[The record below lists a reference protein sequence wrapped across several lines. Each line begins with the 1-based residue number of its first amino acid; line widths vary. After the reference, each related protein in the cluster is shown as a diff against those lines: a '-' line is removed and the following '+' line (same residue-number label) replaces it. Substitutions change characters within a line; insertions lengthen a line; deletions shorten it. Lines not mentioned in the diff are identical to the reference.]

1 MATVAVRS
9 KAAVEEPEE
18 GWVDDSN
25 PLLNFLSRFGAA
37 PAWVASLAIHVVMLM
52 MLSMVVYY
60 PPTNLLQSEITT
72 EMLDL
77 EEQPLVVD
85 SVQVDNIGTNSDVP
99 LTGASTD

>member
-60 PPTNLLQSEITT
+60 PPTNLLQSEIRLIISERIATYR
-72 EMLDL
+72 
-77 EEQPLVVD
+77 
-85 SVQVDNIGTNSDVP
+85 
-99 LTGASTD
+99 